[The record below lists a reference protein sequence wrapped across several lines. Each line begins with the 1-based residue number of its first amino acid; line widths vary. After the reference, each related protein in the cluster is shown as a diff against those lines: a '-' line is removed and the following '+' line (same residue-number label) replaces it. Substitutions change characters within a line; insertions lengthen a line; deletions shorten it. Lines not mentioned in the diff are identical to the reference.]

1 MGRSGDPGPAVAPA
15 KAGAGAA
22 SSRKDARRNRDLLVE
37 AATVA
42 VARHGVKVGSEEI
55 AERAGVGIATLYRH
69 FPNREL
75 LLTAVY
81 ERSLDV
87 STEFIAEALAFEDP
101 WEGLVHFYERFGR
114 WAEATPIV
122 PELVRAMARTRA
134 PQSHSY
140 FQRWKELIARAHG
153 AGVIRAD
160 ATYADVGFITFSV
173 PLVLGETETRMPG
186 FWRRHLQLCLDGLR
200 APSGAL
206 PELNISGTLDEA
218 LDRRRPLA
226 P

>member
-1 MGRSGDPGPAVAPA
+1 V
-15 KAGAGAA
+15 
-22 SSRKDARRNRDLLVE
+22 
-37 AATVA
+37 
-42 VARHGVKVGSEEI
+42 
-55 AERAGVGIATLYRH
+55 
-69 FPNREL
+69 

-81 ERSLDV
+81 ERSLDI
-87 STEFIAEALAFEDP
+87 SSEFIAEALAFEDP
-101 WEGLVHFYERFGR
+101 WEGLVHFYERFGQ

-122 PELVRAMARTRA
+122 PELTRAMARTRA

-140 FQRWKELIARAHG
+140 FQRWRELIARAQD

-173 PLVLGETETRMPG
+173 LLVLGETETRMPG

-200 APSGAL
+200 APLGKL
-206 PELNISGTLDEA
+206 PELNIPGTLDEA
-218 LDRRRPLA
+218 LNHRRPLA